1 MLLLCFRDLNIGV
14 KQYKFNVP
22 SGGGGIIGGA
32 VGGNIVVVVVDV
44 VVIAETKMKTTHM

>member
-14 KQYKFNVP
+14 NKYKFNVP